1 MTVNLAHTEFGVLR
15 QTIATRGTA
24 RMVLVPVTFIAW
36 ASLSLLILLFADVP
50 VASLFTL
57 VVLVGG
63 FEAVHA
69 LHVGVERIGRFL
81 QVYYEGA
88 WDSPRW
94 ETSVTSVGPA
104 LPGGGIDPLFTFVFA
119 AATFLNM
126 LLVLVPGPSRTE
138 LGVIGVLHLLFVARL
153 VRARGAS
160 ARQRAIELES
170 FKAVRERQH
179 ERAADSEQ

>member
-1 MTVNLAHTEFGVLR
+1 MTVNLAQTEFGVLR
-15 QTIATRGTA
+15 QTIARRGTA

-36 ASLSLLILLFADVP
+36 AGLSLVILLFTDVP

-57 VVLVGG
+57 VVLVAG

-81 QVYYEGA
+81 QVYYEGTA
-88 WDSPRW
+88 DSPRW

-104 LPGGGIDPLFTFVFA
+104 LPGGGIDPLFTFVFG

-126 LLVLVPGPSRTE
+126 MLVLPDPSRTE
-138 LGVIGVLHLLFVARL
+138 LGIIGVLHLLFVARL

-179 ERAADSEQ
+179 EQAPT